1 MIKCQE
7 MCGCV
12 SVQGMTEHCS
22 VLE

>member
-1 MIKCQE
+1 